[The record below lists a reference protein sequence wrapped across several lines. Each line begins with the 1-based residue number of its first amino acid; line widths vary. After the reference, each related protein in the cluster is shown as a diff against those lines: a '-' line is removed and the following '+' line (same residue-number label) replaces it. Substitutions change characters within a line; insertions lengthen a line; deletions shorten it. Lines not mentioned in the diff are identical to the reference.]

1 MKKFEIPV
9 KSKKMA
15 LQAGGFAQGIHFI
28 IELVRAG
35 EAVYPTPQGRI
46 ALKSLADSLE
56 RDFEAIIREFVKNN
70 EAKEDRGNGVV
81 WN

>member
-1 MKKFEIPV
+1 MKKIEIPV
-9 KSKKMA
+9 KSKEMA
-15 LQAGGFAQGIHFI
+15 LQVGGFAHGIHFI

-56 RDFEAIIREFVKNN
+56 RDFETLIRDFVENSEAEEDGKDAI
-70 EAKEDRGNGVV
+70 V